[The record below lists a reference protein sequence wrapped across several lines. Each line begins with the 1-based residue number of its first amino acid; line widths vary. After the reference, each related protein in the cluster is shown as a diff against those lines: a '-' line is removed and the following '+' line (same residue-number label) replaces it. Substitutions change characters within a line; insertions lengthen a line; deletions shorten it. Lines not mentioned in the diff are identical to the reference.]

1 MMVQIIT
8 GVILIF
14 AVLALYVCC
23 IYKLFKNWKK
33 YKRKKYAKQ
42 NDKKNSVVYYR
53 EIPNKNNTAAGV
65 AFLTKKLNN
74 LIYRDNTNT
83 LNKVIQATIL
93 ELSLKGHIE
102 IKNETGKNTIIRII
116 DCDNRNLKKS
126 QIIILEFIKKLM
138 GSNDEIS
145 IPELK
150 KAIKTNK
157 KLYRDTFKNEFV
169 EEIIQEQIELGNC
182 SIDQK
187 DYKKLYKDFITT
199 IITIVTTVFIS
210 MILIIIPLGKISVNI
225 QCKIP
230 INTGDVILIIIG
242 IIILLPT
249 IFAIILA
256 CKIAIQLVANR
267 KIIYKDSISTE
278 SELIEKKRIFY
289 YDIIAF
295 LTEQGETEKENWL
308 ALKKYLKEYTLMKDY
323 DIKTMAIN
331 EEYLIYATL
340 FGVANDIQK
349 KLGGYSSMLIYWDEI
364 SY

>member
-116 DCDNRNLKKS
+116 DCDNRNY
-126 QIIILEFIKKLM
+126 
-138 GSNDEIS
+138 
-145 IPELK
+145 
-150 KAIKTNK
+150 T
-157 KLYRDTFKNEFV
+157 R
-169 EEIIQEQIELGNC
+169 
-182 SIDQK
+182 
-187 DYKKLYKDFITT
+187 
-199 IITIVTTVFIS
+199 
-210 MILIIIPLGKISVNI
+210 
-225 QCKIP
+225 
-230 INTGDVILIIIG
+230 
-242 IIILLPT
+242 
-249 IFAIILA
+249 
-256 CKIAIQLVANR
+256 ANR
-267 KIIYKDSISTE
+267 TWK
-278 SELIEKKRIFY
+278 
-289 YDIIAF
+289 
-295 LTEQGETEKENWL
+295 
-308 ALKKYLKEYTLMKDY
+308 
-323 DIKTMAIN
+323 
-331 EEYLIYATL
+331 L
-340 FGVANDIQK
+340 FN
-349 KLGGYSSMLIYWDEI
+349 
-364 SY
+364 